1 MLGTLRSVLL
11 LNDPGRGMGTD
22 SHLVGSSDRALCSN
36 PDTPRV
42 LLGAGLRETV
52 ASHHEDGRP
61 FLFQAPLG
69 SSLAP
74 MLSLAAPSQ
83 VSQQG
88 DTQSSPSRPAN

>member
-42 LLGAGLRETV
+42 FLGAGLRETV

-69 SSLAP
+69 
-74 MLSLAAPSQ
+74 
-83 VSQQG
+83 
-88 DTQSSPSRPAN
+88 